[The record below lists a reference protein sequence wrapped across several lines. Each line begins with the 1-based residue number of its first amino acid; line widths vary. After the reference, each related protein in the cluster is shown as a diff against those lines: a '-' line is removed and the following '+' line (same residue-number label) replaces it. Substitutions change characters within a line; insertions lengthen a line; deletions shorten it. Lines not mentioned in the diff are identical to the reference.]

1 MLGSDRPPARCP
13 TCNAPLTGDGVDPR
27 KAPFCSDRC
36 KLVDL
41 SRWLSED
48 YRVPGS
54 RVGDGAAFDPQAIDA
69 IDRLDD
75 FDLAKALDALGEG
88 EDL

>member
-1 MLGSDRPPARCP
+1 MLGSDRPPPRCP

-41 SRWLSED
+41 SRWLSEE
-48 YRVPGS
+48 YRVPGAML
-54 RVGDGAAFDPQAIDA
+54 GDGAAVDPD
-69 IDRLDD
+69 
-75 FDLAKALDALGEG
+75 ALDVFGEG
-88 EDL
+88 DDL